1 MDAMQCE
8 VQKSDASRGH
18 ASRSTQG
25 TVKECLGS
33 DSAVVEVLEH
43 TIWRAPWMKNRYGTH
58 LMSVAGDK
66 HVHIKLALGQALRL
80 KAGRII
86 A

>member
-1 MDAMQCE
+1 
-8 VQKSDASRGH
+8 
-18 ASRSTQG
+18 
-25 TVKECLGS
+25 
-33 DSAVVEVLEH
+33 
-43 TIWRAPWMKNRYGTH
+43 MKNRNGTH

-80 KAGRII
+80 KAGRMI